1 MVVLV
6 PANPAVKSMYL
17 SFLKVLALVIS
28 KVVKMALQNR
38 KKCNHWLGLCLAAAL
53 LLNGSAA
60 FAQAQLRVCADPDNL
75 PFSNRKLEGFE
86 NKVATL
92 LANSLHAKLSY
103 IWQRQ
108 KNGFIRQTLGAHRC
122 DVVMGVPFGYERVLT
137 TQPYYWSGYVFVTA
151 RNRHLKVASFDDP
164 ILRQLKIGLH
174 SIGNDGSNSPPA
186 SALAVRG
193 IVENIVGYSLW
204 GSPEQAKRKSLPIN
218 PQAKIIDDVANGNI
232 DMAIVWGPIAG
243 YYARKYGD
251 GLVLELTPHDPK
263 LTDMPFDFQISMGVR
278 KDDQKLAAQ
287 LEKILEHQQHNI
299 DGILK
304 AYKIPLIQLKG
315 LSISD
320 LATPKT

>member
-1 MVVLV
+1 MVARAL
-6 PANPAVKSMYL
+6 ANLAVKSMSL
-17 SFLKVLALVIS
+17 NCPKVLALLIG
-28 KVVKMALQNR
+28 KVAKMSLQYR
-38 KKCNHWLGLCLAAAL
+38 KKCNQWLVSCLAAAL
-53 LLNGSAA
+53 LLSGSAV

-92 LANSLHAKLSY
+92 LANALHARLSY
-103 IWQRQ
+103 TWQRQ

-193 IVENIVGYSLW
+193 IVGNIVGYSLW
-204 GSPEQAKRKSLPIN
+204 AAPTQAKGKSQPIN
-218 PQAKIIDDVANGNI
+218 PQGKIIDDVANGDI

-243 YYARKYGD
+243 YYAKKYGD
-251 GLVLELTPHDPK
+251 ALLLELTPHDPK
-263 LTDMPFDFQISMGVR
+263 QTDMPFDFQISLGVR

-287 LEKILEHQQHNI
+287 LEKIMEHQQHNI
-299 DGILK
+299 NGILK
-304 AYKIPLIQLKG
+304 AYKVPLIQLKG
-315 LSISD
+315 LAISD

>member
-1 MVVLV
+1 
-6 PANPAVKSMYL
+6 MYL

-204 GSPEQAKRKSLPIN
+204 GSPEQAKRKSQPIN

-299 DGILK
+299 NAILK

>member
-6 PANPAVKSMYL
+6 PAHLAVKSMYL

-204 GSPEQAKRKSLPIN
+204 GSPEQAKRKSQPIN

>member
-1 MVVLV
+1 VVVLV
-6 PANPAVKSMYL
+6 PAHLAVKSMYL

-204 GSPEQAKRKSLPIN
+204 GSPEQAKRKSQPIN

>member
-1 MVVLV
+1 
-6 PANPAVKSMYL
+6 MYL

-204 GSPEQAKRKSLPIN
+204 GSPEQAKRKSQPIN